1 MDSFTDEVIEKWGK
15 TKAYARFAE
24 KTKHYSKEHFTDVQA
39 GLENIFRDFA
49 KLMLS
54 GAAADSA
61 AAQALVKTLQE
72 YITEHYYTCTD
83 DILKGL
89 GQMYVADERFKNTIN
104 KHAPGTAE
112 YASKAIALYTK

>member
-24 KTKHYSKEHFTDVQA
+24 KTKHYSKEQFTDVQA
-39 GLENIFRDFA
+39 GLENIFHDFA
-49 KLMLS
+49 KLMQS

-89 GQMYVADERFKNTIN
+89 GQMYVADERFKHNIN

-112 YASKAIALYTK
+112 FASKAIALYTK